1 MRTLNSM
8 YYHFAILLLFRPF
21 IKLRFI
27 GSRVSPQDVCSQA
40 ADAIIT
46 LVRSYDQLYT
56 LARTPSFVTYIISA
70 ACVSQLACIACNT
83 NGAVGAALTQFR
95 QGVQDLKDMAV
106 CHGFAER
113 GLNILRFFAEQ
124 WELGEMLG
132 EDRLLLDEVKKLIAP
147 SSTSMNFF
155 CPFMGD
161 DLRNGSPMAT
171 STLFAPYPKQGLPL
185 LAEGDEMET
194 DGFSRA
200 FY

>member
-1 MRTLNSM
+1 M

-27 GSRVSPQDVCSQA
+27 SSRISPQDACSQA

-56 LARTPSFVTYIISA
+56 LARTPSFVAYIVSA
-70 ACVSQLACIACNT
+70 ACVSQLVRIACNH

-106 CHGFAER
+106 CHGFAGR

-124 WELGEMLG
+124 WDLGETLG
-132 EDRLLLDEVKKLIAP
+132 DDRLPFDEVKELIAP

-155 CPFMGD
+155 CPYVGD
-161 DLRNGSPMAT
+161 DLRNGSPVAA

-185 LAEGDEMET
+185 LAEEDEMEA

>member
-1 MRTLNSM
+1 M

-21 IKLRFI
+21 IKLHFI
-27 GSRVSPQDVCSQA
+27 GSRVSPRDVCSQA

-56 LARTPSFVTYIISA
+56 LARTPSFVPYIVTA
-70 ACVSQLACIACNT
+70 ACVMQLVRIACNT
-83 NGAVGAALTQFR
+83 NGAIGTALTQFR
-95 QGVQDLKDMAV
+95 QGVQDLKEMTV
-106 CHGFAER
+106 CHGFAGR

-124 WELGEMLG
+124 WELGETLG
-132 EDRLLLDEVKKLIAP
+132 EDRLPFDEVKIFVAP
-147 SSTSMNFF
+147 SSMSMNFF

-185 LAEGDEMET
+185 LAEEDEMDG

-200 FY
+200 F

>member
-1 MRTLNSM
+1 M

-21 IKLRFI
+21 IKLQFI
-27 GSRVSPQDVCSQA
+27 GSRIFPQDVCSQA

-56 LARTPSFVTYIISA
+56 LARTPSFVPYIALASSVTQLVRIAYNPSRA
-70 ACVSQLACIACNT
+70 LDTALSQL
-83 NGAVGAALTQFR
+83 R
-95 QGVQDLKDMAV
+95 RGVQDLKDMTS
-106 CHGFAER
+106 CHGFAGQ
-113 GLNILRFFAEQ
+113 GLNILRFFAEH
-124 WELGEMLG
+124 WEVGEMLG
-132 EDRLLLDEVKKLIAP
+132 EDRLPFDEVKMLIAP

-161 DLRNGSPMAT
+161 DLRNGSPMAA

-185 LAEGDEMET
+185 LAEEDEMER

-200 FY
+200 VC